1 MEAVKK
7 QADAISELESELVKS
22 KKQERAYEEAIE
34 ALQSDLDAMET
45 ELTKLKQTVSAAD
58 KQGAPLPDSNVVQS
72 DPGQAGTANT
82 AQHDGEVVSYEGNME
97 TSRLIEQIDS
107 LRGAVRFLRSE
118 NSYLKS
124 QDLLAELEQLPT
136 YAAVPSPAAA
146 AHGIPTR
153 PQQLLTTDPA
163 VFRQSFAAES
173 KLLLREARVLS
184 ATPRLVDLSLVKPG
198 GRSAGWQPSARAPE
212 SQFLAEKERARTLG
226 RKVERLWA
234 MRPVA
239 LSIGAH

>member
-1 MEAVKK
+1 
-7 QADAISELESELVKS
+7 
-22 KKQERAYEEAIE
+22 
-34 ALQSDLDAMET
+34 
-45 ELTKLKQTVSAAD
+45 
-58 KQGAPLPDSNVVQS
+58 
-72 DPGQAGTANT
+72 
-82 AQHDGEVVSYEGNME
+82 ME

-124 QDLLAELEQLPT
+124 QDLLAELELLPT
-136 YAAVPSPAAA
+136 YSVSTPPPPLPTP
-146 AHGIPTR
+146 GVPTR
-153 PQQLLTTDPA
+153 PRQSIATDPA
-163 VFRQSFAAES
+163 VLRQSFAAES

-198 GRSAGWQPSARAPE
+198 GRTAGWQPGARAPA
-212 SQFLAEKERARTLG
+212 SQVLAEKERARLLG

-234 MRPVA
+234 MRPVT